1 MAEVEASPGG
11 SEGNPT
17 RGERMR
23 ARALGAAK
31 QLEQSPRLVTVA
43 RLAREILPGD
53 SRFGDPLSTAG
64 DEGPQVV
71 GRRVSQLTAKR
82 PGAVREAG
90 LAAAQVWQSLSEAQG
105 RGRGHDR
112 VTIVFTDLHGFSGW
126 ALNAGDTLVLEL
138 LRDVG
143 VVLERPIEDRG
154 GRVVKRL
161 GDGLM
166 AVFGEPG
173 DALAAL
179 FDAREGM
186 AELEVDGYRP
196 KLRAGIHVGRP
207 RKLGGDY
214 LGVDVN
220 VAARLVERAKADEI
234 VVSDDVLETVDTDA
248 LRVRRRRLKAKGT
261 PKDLTAYA
269 VERSGETS

>member
-1 MAEVEASPGG
+1 
-11 SEGNPT
+11 
-17 RGERMR
+17 
-23 ARALGAAK
+23 
-31 QLEQSPRLVTVA
+31 VTVA

-64 DEGPQVV
+64 DGGAEVV

-126 ALNAGDTLVLEL
+126 ALDAGDTLVLEL

-143 VVLERPIEDRG
+143 VALEQPISDRG

-166 AVFGEPG
+166 AVFIDPG

-179 FDAREGM
+179 FDARERM
-186 AELEVDGYRP
+186 AELELDGYRP
-196 KLRAGIHVGRP
+196 RLRAGIHVGRP

-234 VVSDDVLETVDTDA
+234 VVSDGVLEGLDTDA
-248 LRVRRRRLKAKGT
+248 LRVRRRRLRAKGT
-261 PKDLTAYA
+261 PKDLAAYA
-269 VERSGETS
+269 VEPSG

>member
-1 MAEVEASPGG
+1 
-11 SEGNPT
+11 
-17 RGERMR
+17 
-23 ARALGAAK
+23 
-31 QLEQSPRLVTVA
+31 
-43 RLAREILPGD
+43 
-53 SRFGDPLSTAG
+53 
-64 DEGPQVV
+64 
-71 GRRVSQLTAKR
+71 
-82 PGAVREAG
+82 
-90 LAAAQVWQSLSEAQG
+90 
-105 RGRGHDR
+105 
-112 VTIVFTDLHGFSGW
+112 
-126 ALNAGDTLVLEL
+126 
-138 LRDVG
+138 
-143 VVLERPIEDRG
+143 
-154 GRVVKRL
+154 
-161 GDGLM
+161 
-166 AVFGEPG
+166 
-173 DALAAL
+173 
-179 FDAREGM
+179 M